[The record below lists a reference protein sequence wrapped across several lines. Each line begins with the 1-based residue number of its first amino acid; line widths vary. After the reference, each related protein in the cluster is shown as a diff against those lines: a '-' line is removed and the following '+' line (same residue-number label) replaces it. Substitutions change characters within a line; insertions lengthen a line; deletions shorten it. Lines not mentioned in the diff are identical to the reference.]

1 MTLRGPSL
9 ATVVSSIV
17 VALIT
22 VAACNRAP
30 AEPSAATDVWIPPST
45 GSSAARTTEGAVA
58 TPQPSASC
66 LRDISNTAPPA
77 VTAAA
82 PTRCPKDPTPNS
94 FLTNRTIDVAG
105 TALEVELAA
114 TDAESER
121 GLMYRMNMGENHGM
135 IFDLHVTKDH
145 EFWMHNTCIPL
156 DMMYIDETGRI
167 VGILENVP
175 VLNDEP
181 RSVGCPSRWVLE
193 VNAGW
198 SRRHG
203 VHAGDKVRLPT
214 N

>member
-1 MTLRGPSL
+1 MLAPSAL
-9 ATVVSSIV
+9 AVLLAFAS
-17 VALIT
+17 
-22 VAACNRAP
+22 CNRAP
-30 AEPSAATDVWIPPST
+30 AEPVVADIP
-45 GSSAARTTEGAVA
+45 SSASPGPTTLASDMAVA
-58 TPQPSASC
+58 PSVAVGPRPIAPC
-66 LRDISNTAPPA
+66 LRETSSTPPPA

-82 PTRCPKDPTPNS
+82 PTRCPKDPAPNS
-94 FLTNRTIDVAG
+94 FLATRTIDVAG
-105 TALEVELAA
+105 TALETELAQ
-114 TDAESER
+114 TDAQSER